1 MNHVRTPIVLLLKK
15 CIPIKMC
22 IISQALSTEEL
33 DKIKEDLVEHFNSDE
48 SIACGI
54 KSLYFE
60 LIVKR

>member
-1 MNHVRTPIVLLLKK
+1 MYSNKNVHF
-15 CIPIKMC
+15 
-22 IISQALSTEEL
+22 SQALSTEEL
-33 DKIKEDLVEHFNSDE
+33 DKIKKDLIEHFNSDE